1 MGADFLFFLFTCYV
15 CILGRNWI
23 WDERDG
29 CFEEVKAGRCCLGI
43 SYMLFKE
50 RESGEM
56 RMGMRM
62 RIRMKMKVG
71 YAEDVVE
78 ELAWRWD

>member
-1 MGADFLFFLFTCYV
+1 
-15 CILGRNWI
+15 
-23 WDERDG
+23 
-29 CFEEVKAGRCCLGI
+29 
-43 SYMLFKE
+43 MLYKE

-56 RMGMRM
+56 RMGKRKRMRM
-62 RIRMKMKVG
+62 RMKVG

>member
-1 MGADFLFFLFTCYV
+1 MNLNLE
-15 CILGRNWI
+15 
-23 WDERDG
+23 ERDG

-56 RMGMRM
+56 RMRKRMRM
-62 RIRMKMKVG
+62 RMEVG
-71 YAEDVVE
+71 EVCCDGGVGME
-78 ELAWRWD
+78 ELA